1 MQPDGHGLT
10 MLPFLSGE
18 RAPGYHGEAHVT
30 VTGINPAT
38 RAAHLVRVL
47 PAVPSSTHTS
57 LRAWGRDHVRERG
70 SGNMRAGMVPATY
83 QPYAALSAAP
93 SLGGRCVRGPRQ

>member
-1 MQPDGHGLT
+1 M
-10 MLPFLSGE
+10 
-18 RAPGYHGEAHVT
+18 
-30 VTGINPAT
+30 
-38 RAAHLVRVL
+38 
-47 PAVPSSTHTS
+47 
-57 LRAWGRDHVRERG
+57 RERG